1 MQKLFINIP
10 EKPTSQGPI
19 GKCKKR
25 KPFCFIFSVL
35 LQAGYVLSAQE
46 GIDQTG
52 FSFSEPA
59 KQSADSKAVLVL
71 LYAQNAACLF
81 PLSSVF
87 I

>member
-19 GKCKKR
+19 GKCKKEN
-25 KPFCFIFSVL
+25 PFVLFSQFCSRPV
-35 LQAGYVLSAQE
+35 VLSAQE

-52 FSFSEPA
+52 FSLSEPA